1 MGLRT
6 TWQLLEPFLMKNG
19 RRTMSGTAQTVVS
32 ALSKSHPPQMLAVL
46 LGSPRNE
53 SAGAQVLGV
62 KRQQAL

>member
-1 MGLRT
+1 
-6 TWQLLEPFLMKNG
+6 
-19 RRTMSGTAQTVVS
+19 
-32 ALSKSHPPQMLAVL
+32 MLAVL